1 MSETENGNKRPMYGV
16 GLDMGTMNIVSA
28 RREAEG
34 VVTDRIRDAFID
46 LSSEHRKMLRLT
58 GVNYIEKGDDLI
70 IVGDDAYSLA
80 NMTSKEVRR
89 PLQSGLISAG
99 EIDALEILGVL
110 VRHIL
115 GEPRTEKEVC
125 YFSVPAAPVDDPDR
139 DVVYHR
145 GILER
150 IVNECGYKACASNE
164 ALAIIYSECG
174 NPKDKFSGVG
184 MSFGSGMTN
193 VALAI
198 NTVEGLSFSIARC
211 LSGDFPVVTR
221 EGLKTMEQVRE
232 GDEVLDAHGRFV
244 PVIEK
249 MTNGSRSHLVEVR
262 LENLPAFPHRLTQDH
277 RVFVQRRFGWEW
289 VQAGELSEGD
299 TVGVATIQSDRDS
312 GSSYYFGRQDGK
324 NITVA
329 GARGLGR
336 LMGMF
341 LGDGSCGPHAEGPSH
356 VQFAIN
362 RRDQHLV
369 EEYTDLCFRLFHR
382 EPEIVDDPA
391 ENLTR
396 LKLHV
401 TPVARHFK
409 EKFYDEDGAK
419 RCPLDPSKIG
429 NQMALGIL
437 QGLMDSDSHEERKRH
452 TITNTSVAVVMLAH
466 HLLNR
471 FGIEHSI
478 LKREPRLGGV
488 NARGVQ
494 IEGRKPCYE
503 LRING
508 HVAKNL
514 FDTMLAVEGHQVFDR
529 FPEFVLY
536 KVASVSEVEHG
547 GEVYDIRVGS
557 EHHSFSSPGM
567 TVHNCGDWIDAG
579 AARSTGSTQARM
591 CTLKEKGLNLVQPQ
605 TREEEA
611 LCVYYK
617 HLIEYALD
625 NVAKEFA
632 KIRDKFALPA
642 PVPIVVSGGT
652 SKAGGFLEFFKQ
664 VFEDK
669 RKKFPIEVS
678 EIRAAKQPLEAVARG
693 LLVQALQEYA
703 EE

>member
-1 MSETENGNKRPMYGV
+1 MSDSEKPVLGV
-16 GLDMGTMNIVSA
+16 GLDMGTMNIVAA
-28 RREAEG
+28 RRTKEG
-34 VVTDRIRDAFID
+34 VITNRIRDAFLD
-46 LSSEHRKMLRLT
+46 LPSEHRKMLKLS
-58 GVNYIEKGDDLI
+58 GVNYVSTDDGLV
-70 IVGDDAYSLA
+70 IVGDAAYDMA
-80 NMTSKEVRR
+80 NMFSREVRR
-89 PLQSGLISAG
+89 PLQSGLIAAG
-99 EIDALEILGVL
+99 EIDALEILGIL
-110 VRHIL
+110 VKHVL
-115 GEPRTEKEVC
+115 GEPKEEKEVC

-145 GILER
+145 GVLER
-150 IVNECGYKACASNE
+150 IVNECGYKAYPSNE
-164 ALAIIYSECG
+164 ALAIIYSECA
-174 NPKDKFSGVG
+174 KDGFSGIAF
-184 MSFGSGMTN
+184 SFGSGMTN
-193 VALAI
+193 VALAMGTI
-198 NTVEGLSFSIARC
+198 EGLSFSVARC

-221 EGLKTMEQVRE
+221 EGLKTMEEVRE
-232 GDEVLDAHGRFV
+232 GDEILDAYGVFV
-244 PVIEK
+244 PVLEK
-249 MTNGSRSHLVEVR
+249 MSNGTRRHLIEVQ
-262 LENLPAFPHRLTQDH
+262 LENLPAFPHRLTHDH

-289 VQAGELSEGD
+289 VEAGDLREGD
-299 TVGVATIQSDRDS
+299 TVGIATIQSDRDS

-324 NITVA
+324 NVTVA

-341 LGDGSCGPHAEGPSH
+341 LGDGSCGPHAERPSY

-396 LKLHV
+396 LKLHI
-401 TPVARHFK
+401 TPVACHFK
-409 EKFYDEDGAK
+409 EKFYDDEGTK

-437 QGLMDSDSHEERKRH
+437 HGLMDSDSHEELKRH
-452 TITNTSVAVVMLAH
+452 TITNTSVPVVMLAH

-503 LRING
+503 IRING

-514 FDTMLAVEGHQVFDR
+514 FDTMLTVEGHQVFDR
-529 FPEFVLY
+529 FPAFVTY
-536 KVASVSEVEHG
+536 KVASVSEVEHD

-567 TVHNCGDWIDAG
+567 TVHNCGDWIDHG
-579 AARSTGSTQARM
+579 AAKSTGSTQARM
-591 CTLKEKGLNLVQPQ
+591 CSLKEKGLNLMHPQ
-605 TREEEA
+605 SREEEA
-611 LCVYYK
+611 LVVYYK
-617 HLIEYALD
+617 SLIEYALD
-625 NVAKEFA
+625 NVASEFM
-632 KIRDKFALPA
+632 KIQGKFSLPK
-642 PVPIVVSGGT
+642 PIPIVVSGGT
-652 SKAGGFLEFFKQ
+652 SKAGGFLEFFTQ

-669 RKKFPIEVS
+669 RKKFPIEIS
-678 EIRAAKQPLEAVARG
+678 EIRAAKEPLDAVARG
-693 LLVQALQEYA
+693 LLVQAMQEYVDD
-703 EE
+703 ED